1 MKKPVRLILAAAL
14 IGLGIWGWRVWF
26 PSPENAIRSRLLD
39 LARTASFEP
48 GEGTIP
54 RGLKAQ
60 SLGEYFTPDVAISL
74 DVRGFEAHELQGRD
88 ELMQAVLG
96 AMLRLRGLKVE
107 FLDIN
112 VTIETGKQ
120 KAVANLTGKATIA
133 GERDFQ
139 VQEFNFKLKKVDRT
153 WLICR
158 IDTVRTLSLATPGRD
173 RASRRYWL
181 ARSFR
186 KSSTSIRFNHPFR
199 FASRPG

>member
-1 MKKPVRLILAAAL
+1 VKKPVRFILAAAL

-26 PSPENAIRSRLLD
+26 PTPENAIRSRLIN

-88 ELMQAVLG
+88 ELMQAALG
-96 AMLRLRGLKVE
+96 AMQRLRGLKVE

-112 VTIETGKQ
+112 VTLEAGKQ

-133 GERDFQ
+133 GEREFQ
-139 VQEFNFKLKKVDRT
+139 VQEFNFKLKRVDRT
-153 WLICR
+153 WLIYR
-158 IDTVRTLSLATPGRD
+158 IDTVRTLSLATALRLP
-173 RASRRYWL
+173 
-181 ARSFR
+181 
-186 KSSTSIRFNHPFR
+186 HV
-199 FASRPG
+199 